1 VTRFAITV
9 RAQRTDRELLITADS
24 PMDVRQLCAA
34 AGLPGRCFV
43 NGREVSPDAWLAD
56 AGAGDGATL
65 SDEPARPRVPVAAPG
80 SLALLVTSGPAAGAS
95 VSLPPSGGVVGRDAP
110 LRLGDEEVSASH
122 FRVGVAADGVVTLAD
137 AGSTNG
143 TVIAGHAVYDERRLT
158 PGELIWAGRS
168 ALTVAQAPTA
178 DAALSPGGGGY
189 VRFTR
194 SPRLAKRPSAGRVT
208 IPEPPSEPDSAR
220 FPVLAIAAPVLL
232 GLLMAVLL
240 KQLAYLAF
248 IALSPVM
255 LIGNAI
261 SDRRHG
267 RRGHQQRLADYE
279 RHRDEAMAAMARSRW
294 EELAYQRQV
303 HPDPATLLLIA
314 SAPSRRLWERHPGD
328 EDFLA
333 LRVGTGTVPTP
344 PAEPEWPPRD
354 PGTAG
359 DQLSD
364 APAVLH
370 LAECGAVGIAGP
382 RDRAAALARGMLL
395 SLAVLHSPREVTV
408 TVLTGPQA
416 ARDWDWVRWLPHAR
430 EPDSADCVVRMGND
444 PESVKLRV
452 DELTAALAAR
462 LPDPSHGRPPPVPA
476 CCDVVILDGAHQF
489 RIDARIAALLQHG
502 PAAGMYFLCLD
513 EDVARLPP
521 ECRRAVVELS
531 DDDRATL
538 AHLRGPRYAATDI
551 TADVVSPR
559 VCEAGARAM
568 APLRESGEATADS
581 LPASLRF
588 LDLAGLEPPSAPQIR
603 ARWAAGGRT
612 TRALLGSKADGPF
625 VLDLAHGPHLLVAG
639 TTGSGKSELLQTL
652 VASLAVGNRPD
663 AMNFV
668 LVDYKGGAAFQA
680 CAPLPHTVGVVTD
693 LDEFEVDRALT
704 SLRAELQR
712 RKAVLSKAGKSNV
725 ELYWEVLSADLAA
738 DPLPRLVIVVD
749 EFAVMAE
756 QQPDQL
762 RSLVDIG
769 MQGRS
774 LGIHLILATQRPAGV
789 VTADLRANINLRI
802 ALRVASPD
810 DSRDVIETVAAASI
824 PATGCAGRAYAWLGG
839 GRPVPFQ
846 AARVGGLRP
855 GARPDRGAAD
865 VIPFGWAEL
874 GRPLGRPAEPQPDP
888 SEPTDLST
896 LVTAIGVAAEGQIP
910 PQASPWRPPLPS
922 ELSAGQV
929 PVLAASDADLARPGP
944 LQVVFGLADEPRR
957 QRQVP
962 AVFDLER
969 GGHLL
974 VAGAPQSG
982 RTTLLRTL
990 AGRLAGQAS
999 PDDAH
1004 LYVFDGGGG
1013 LAALS
1018 ALPHCGAVVTPAEPD
1033 RLDRLL
1039 ARLSGELSRR
1049 SRLLSASGC
1058 GDLAEYRQQHAD
1070 GKPPFLLVLI
1080 DRYDAVVTAVE
1091 HVDNGRLLGEFQRLV
1106 RDGLAAGIRVA
1117 FTGDRSLLT
1126 GRLAALAEDKIV
1138 LRMADRTDYA
1148 LASLNSKTVPAAMP
1162 SGRGFRLP
1170 AGDLLQVALL
1180 SGQPLGSA
1188 ENQALRATAARCPRP
1203 AAGPFR
1209 VDPLPAMITYEQACE
1224 LPLRTGSGVLVGVGG
1239 DDLAQ
1244 IRVDAPGLLIV
1255 GQRRSSRTT
1264 ALAVQARS
1272 LSAMGTPLVL
1282 VTPRP
1287 SALPAAVGTA
1297 TVALHLTETGAE
1309 AVSLLTEALNG
1320 PGPIGLVV
1328 DDADLLVGTPL
1339 GDELLAVSRQ
1349 IRDGSRSVLAATIS
1363 DNTMLRG
1370 LALELAN
1377 NKCGLVLEPANALD
1391 GQPFG
1396 ARLPSS
1402 VLGSGVT
1409 LRAALVHD
1417 GMITNVQVPEIINSL
1432 AGSAAVAPD

>member
-1 VTRFAITV
+1 
-9 RAQRTDRELLITADS
+9 LLLTTDS
-24 PMDVRQLCAA
+24 PVNVRQLCAA
-34 AGLPGRCFV
+34 VGLGGRCFV
-43 NGREVSPDAWLAD
+43 NGREVSPDTWLAD
-56 AGAGDGATL
+56 VGAGDGAII
-65 SDEPARPRVPVAAPG
+65 SDEPARRRVPVAAPE

-95 VSLPPSGGVVGRDAP
+95 VSLPASGQVVGREAP
-110 LRLGDEEVSASH
+110 LRLGDGEVSARH
-122 FRVGVAADGVVTLAD
+122 FRVGVAADGAVTVAD

-143 TVIAGHAVYDERRLT
+143 TVIAGHPVYDECPLT

-168 ALTVAQAPTA
+168 ALTVATAPAA
-178 DAALSPGGGGY
+178 DAALSPGDDGY

-194 SPRLAKRPSAGRVT
+194 SPRLTRRPSAARIV
-208 IPEPPSEPDSAR
+208 IPEPPSEPDSTR
-220 FPVLAIAAPVLL
+220 FPVLAIVAPVVL
-232 GLLMAVLL
+232 GLLMAVML

-255 LIGNAI
+255 LIGNVI
-261 SDRRHG
+261 SDRRRG
-267 RRGHQQRLADYE
+267 RRGHRQRLADYE
-279 RHRDEAMAAMARSRW
+279 RRRDEALAAKARSRH
-294 EELAYQRQV
+294 EELAYQRHV

-314 SAPSRRLWERHPGD
+314 SAPSRRLWERHSGD
-328 EDFLA
+328 EDFLT
-333 LRVGTGTVPTP
+333 LRVGTGTVPAL
-344 PAEPEWPPRD
+344 PAEPDWPARD
-354 PGTAG
+354 PGTAAE
-359 DQLSD
+359 QLGD

-370 LAECGAVGIAGP
+370 LAECGAVGIAGQ
-382 RDRAAALARGMLL
+382 RDRTAGLACSMLL

-408 TVLTGPQA
+408 TVLTGPQT

-430 EPDSADCVVRMGND
+430 EADSAACVVRMGND
-444 PESVKLRV
+444 PESLKLRI
-452 DELTAALAAR
+452 DELTAALEER
-462 LPDPSHGRPPPVPA
+462 QPDPSHGRPPAAPDR
-476 CCDVVILDGAHQF
+476 CDVVVLDGAHQL
-489 RIDARIAALLQHG
+489 RLDARIAALLRNG

-513 EDVARLPP
+513 ENVARLPP
-521 ECRRAVVELS
+521 ECRRAVIELS
-531 DDDRATL
+531 DDNRATL
-538 AHLRGPRYAATDI
+538 AHVHGPKHAATNI
-551 TADVVSPR
+551 TADVVSPL
-559 VCEAGARAM
+559 VCEAAARAM
-568 APLRESGEATADS
+568 APLRESGGATADS

-588 LDLAGLEPPSAPQIR
+588 LDLAALEPPSAAQIQ

-612 TRALLGSKADGPF
+612 TKALLGGKADGPF

-652 VASLAVGNRPD
+652 VASLAVENRPD

-668 LVDYKGGAAFQA
+668 LVDYKGGAAFRA
-680 CAPLPHTVGVVTD
+680 CEPLPHTVGVVTD
-693 LDEFEVDRALT
+693 LNEFEVDRALT

-725 ELYWEVLSADLAA
+725 ELYWEVLSAGPAA

-774 LGIHLILATQRPAGV
+774 LGIHLVLATQRPAGV

-810 DSRDVIETVAAASI
+810 DSRDVIETAEAAGI
-824 PATGCAGRAYAWLGG
+824 PVTGCAGRAYAWLGG

-855 GARPDRGAAD
+855 GSRPGRGALAE
-865 VIPFGWAEL
+865 VVPFGWAEL
-874 GRPLGRPAEPQPDP
+874 GHPLSRAKEPQPDP
-888 SEPTDLST
+888 AEPTDLST
-896 LVTAIGVAAEGQIP
+896 LVTAIRAAAERQIP
-910 PQASPWRPPLPS
+910 RQASPWRPPLPS
-922 ELSAGQV
+922 QLPAGQV
-929 PVLAASDADLARPGP
+929 PVLASPGADLGRPGP
-944 LQVVFGLADEPRR
+944 LQLVFGLTDVPRE

-962 AVFDLER
+962 ALFDLER

-974 VAGAPQSG
+974 IAGAPQSG

-990 AGRLAGQAS
+990 AGCLAGQVS

-1004 LYVFDGGGG
+1004 VYVIDGGGG

-1018 ALPHCGAVVTPAEPD
+1018 VLPHCGAVVTPAEPD
-1033 RLDRLL
+1033 RMERLL
-1039 ARLSGELSRR
+1039 ARLSRELSRR

-1070 GKPPFLLVLI
+1070 KKPPYLLVLI
-1080 DRYDAVVTAVE
+1080 DRYDAVVTALE
-1091 HVDNGRLLGEFQRLV
+1091 PVDNGRLIGDLQRLI

-1148 LASLNSKTVPAAMP
+1148 LASLNAKTVPAAMP

-1170 AGDLLQVALL
+1170 AADLLQVALL

-1188 ENQALRATAARCPRP
+1188 ENQELRATAARSPRP
-1203 AAGPFR
+1203 SVRPFR
-1209 VDPLPAMITYEQACE
+1209 VDPLPATITYEQACE
-1224 LPLRTGSGVLVGVGG
+1224 LPLGTGNGVLVGVGG
-1239 DDLAQ
+1239 DDLTQ
-1244 IRVDAPGLLIV
+1244 IRVDTPGLLVI
-1255 GQRRSSRTT
+1255 GRANSGRST

-1272 LSAMGTPLVL
+1272 LSAMGAPLVL
-1282 VTPRP
+1282 VTPRR
-1287 SALPAAVGTA
+1287 STLPAALSGA
-1297 TVALHLTETGAE
+1297 AVALHLTTTGTE
-1309 AVSLLTEALNG
+1309 AVRLLIEALNG
-1320 PGPIGLVV
+1320 PGPLGLVL
-1328 DDADLLVGTPL
+1328 DDADHLVGTPL

-1349 IRDGSRSVLAATIS
+1349 LRDRGHCILAATIS

-1377 NKCGLVLEPANALD
+1377 NKCGLVLEPANPLD

-1396 ARLPSS
+1396 VRFPSS
-1402 VLGSGVT
+1402 MLGSGVT
-1409 LRAALVHD
+1409 LRAALVHG
-1417 GMITNVQVPEIINSL
+1417 GMITSVQVPEVINSL

>member
-1 VTRFAITV
+1 
-9 RAQRTDRELLITADS
+9 
-24 PMDVRQLCAA
+24 M
-34 AGLPGRCFV
+34 
-43 NGREVSPDAWLAD
+43 
-56 AGAGDGATL
+56 
-65 SDEPARPRVPVAAPG
+65 
-80 SLALLVTSGPAAGAS
+80 
-95 VSLPPSGGVVGRDAP
+95 PPSGGVVGRDAP

-122 FRVGVAADGVVTLAD
+122 FRVGVAADGAVTVAD

-143 TVIAGHAVYDERRLT
+143 TVIAGHAVYDERRLM

-168 ALTVAQAPTA
+168 ALTVAQAPAA

-232 GLLMAVLL
+232 GLLMAILL

-279 RHRDEAMAAMARSRW
+279 RHRDEAMAALARSRR

-333 LRVGTGTVPTP
+333 LRVGTGTVPTL

-489 RIDARIAALLQHG
+489 RVDARIAALLQHG

-531 DDDRATL
+531 DDNRATL
-538 AHLRGPRYAATDI
+538 AHMRGPRYAATDI

-588 LDLAGLEPPSAPQIR
+588 LDLAGLEPPSAAQIR

-839 GRPVPFQ
+839 GRPVLFQ

-874 GRPLGRPAEPQPDP
+874 GRPLGRPEEPRPDP
-888 SEPTDLST
+888 AEPTDLST
-896 LVTAIGVAAEGQIP
+896 LVTAIRAAAEGQIP

-922 ELSAGQV
+922 ELPAGQV

-944 LQVVFGLADEPRR
+944 LQLVFGLADEPRR

-1004 LYVFDGGGG
+1004 LYVFDGVI
-1013 LAALS
+1013 A
-1018 ALPHCGAVVTPAEPD
+1018 D
-1033 RLDRLL
+1033 
-1039 ARLSGELSRR
+1039 SR
-1049 SRLLSASGC
+1049 
-1058 GDLAEYRQQHAD
+1058 
-1070 GKPPFLLVLI
+1070 
-1080 DRYDAVVTAVE
+1080 
-1091 HVDNGRLLGEFQRLV
+1091 GR
-1106 RDGLAAGIRVA
+1106 AI
-1117 FTGDRSLLT
+1117 
-1126 GRLAALAEDKIV
+1126 
-1138 LRMADRTDYA
+1138 
-1148 LASLNSKTVPAAMP
+1148 
-1162 SGRGFRLP
+1162 
-1170 AGDLLQVALL
+1170 
-1180 SGQPLGSA
+1180 
-1188 ENQALRATAARCPRP
+1188 ALRVECALR
-1203 AAGPFR
+1203 F
-1209 VDPLPAMITYEQACE
+1209 VDF
-1224 LPLRTGSGVLVGVGG
+1224 
-1239 DDLAQ
+1239 
-1244 IRVDAPGLLIV
+1244 
-1255 GQRRSSRTT
+1255 
-1264 ALAVQARS
+1264 
-1272 LSAMGTPLVL
+1272 
-1282 VTPRP
+1282 
-1287 SALPAAVGTA
+1287 
-1297 TVALHLTETGAE
+1297 ALHLFQLRVIRSKHRRELRALRVQVGKPQGELLQFVVFEYGRKRAVVSRFDQAE
-1309 AVSLLTEALNG
+1309 KRFFLVAVRLGFRKLLLQLTQSRVHDVFRGSFFAFEEQQAVIPRISLHFILGFLEFPFDAHELLRKPFGGFLRRVPAEFQVLVDVVRRDPVHNPRRQNRVLRFKGHFHQAALLYRIDAQAVG
-1320 PGPIGLVV
+1320 KGFQRVV
-1328 DDADLLVGTPL
+1328 DCF
-1339 GDELLAVSRQ
+1339 R
-1349 IRDGSRSVLAATIS
+1349 I
-1363 DNTMLRG
+1363 
-1370 LALELAN
+1370 
-1377 NKCGLVLEPANALD
+1377 
-1391 GQPFG
+1391 G
-1396 ARLPSS
+1396 ARRRRISS
-1402 VLGSGVT
+1402 GRDRGGLQRRQRPPVTRRVEFGQLIEMQLAYDAPQDAFALQHFVLRLEEGVRHVVD
-1409 LRAALVHD
+1409 L
-1417 GMITNVQVPEIINSL
+1417 E
-1432 AGSAAVAPD
+1432 